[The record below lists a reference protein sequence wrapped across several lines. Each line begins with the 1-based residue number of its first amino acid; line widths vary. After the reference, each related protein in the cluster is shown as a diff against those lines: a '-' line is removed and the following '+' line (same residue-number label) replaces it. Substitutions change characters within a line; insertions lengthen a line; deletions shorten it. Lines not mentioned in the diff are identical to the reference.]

1 MTKVESLGEI
11 SGLQIV
17 RLQAFG
23 DDRGRFMETFRK
35 EWFPQRSWDRV
46 QMNRSDS
53 KKRVLRGLH
62 YHHRQIDY
70 WYVVQGLLRA
80 ALVDIRPDSATYLNT
95 FLIEMGG
102 ENNIGLFIP
111 SGVAHGFYA
120 ITDVT
125 LTYVIDNY
133 FDGGRD
139 EYGVAWNDPQIGM
152 DWGTVDPILSDRDR
166 NNPLLRDI
174 VEEDLP

>member
-1 MTKVESLGEI
+1 L
-11 SGLQIV
+11 V
-17 RLQAFG
+17 RLQGYG

-46 QMNRSDS
+46 QINRSDS
-53 KKRVLRGLH
+53 KKGVLRGLH
-62 YHHRQIDY
+62 YHHQQIDY
-70 WYVVQGLLRA
+70 WYVIEGVLLA
-80 ALVDIRPDSATYLNT
+80 AVVDIRPNSATYLNT
-95 FLIEMGG
+95 ITIEMGG

>member
-1 MTKVESLGEI
+1 MTTVEYVEEI

-17 RLQAFG
+17 RLQGYG

-46 QMNRSDS
+46 QINRSDS
-53 KKRVLRGLH
+53 KKGVLRGLH
-62 YHHRQIDY
+62 YHHQQIDY
-70 WYVVQGLLRA
+70 WYVIEGVLLA
-80 ALVDIRPDSATYLNT
+80 AVVDIRPNSATYLNT
-95 FLIEMGG
+95 ITIEMGG

-133 FDGGRD
+133 FGGGRD

>member
-111 SGVAHGFYA
+111 SGVAHGFFA
-120 ITDVT
+120 ISDVT

-139 EYGVAWNDPQIGM
+139 
-152 DWGTVDPILSDRDR
+152 
-166 NNPLLRDI
+166 
-174 VEEDLP
+174 

>member
-1 MTKVESLGEI
+1 LTTVEYVEEI

-17 RLQAFG
+17 RLQGYG

-46 QMNRSDS
+46 QINRSDS
-53 KKRVLRGLH
+53 KKGVLRGLH
-62 YHHRQIDY
+62 YHHQQIDY
-70 WYVVQGLLRA
+70 WYVIEGVLLA
-80 ALVDIRPDSATYLNT
+80 AVVDIRPNSATYLNT
-95 FLIEMGG
+95 ITIEMGG
-102 ENNIGLFIP
+102 ENNIGLLIP

>member
-1 MTKVESLGEI
+1 LTTVEYGEEI

-17 RLQAFG
+17 RLQGYG

-46 QMNRSDS
+46 QINRSDS
-53 KKRVLRGLH
+53 KKGVLRGLH
-62 YHHRQIDY
+62 YHHQQIDY
-70 WYVVQGLLRA
+70 WYVIEGVLLA
-80 ALVDIRPDSATYLNT
+80 AVVDIRPNSATYLNT
-95 FLIEMGG
+95 ITIEMGG

-174 VEEDLP
+174 VKEDLP

>member
-1 MTKVESLGEI
+1 LTTVEYVEEI
-11 SGLQIV
+11 SGLQLV
-17 RLQAFG
+17 RLQGYG

-46 QMNRSDS
+46 QINRSDS
-53 KKRVLRGLH
+53 KKGVLRGLH
-62 YHHRQIDY
+62 YHHQQIDY
-70 WYVVQGLLRA
+70 WYVIEGVLRA
-80 ALVDIRPDSATYLNT
+80 AVVDIRPNSATYLNT
-95 FLIEMGG
+95 ITIEMGG

-152 DWGTVDPILSDRDR
+152 DWGAVDPILSDRDR

>member
-111 SGVAHGFYA
+111 SGVAHGFFA
-120 ITDVT
+120 ISDVT

>member
-1 MTKVESLGEI
+1 LTTVEYVEEI

-17 RLQAFG
+17 RLQGYG

-46 QMNRSDS
+46 QINRSDS
-53 KKRVLRGLH
+53 KKGVLRGLH
-62 YHHRQIDY
+62 YHHQQIDY
-70 WYVVQGLLRA
+70 WYVIDGVLRA
-80 ALVDIRPDSATYLNT
+80 AVVDIRPNSATYLNT
-95 FLIEMGG
+95 ITIEMGG

>member
-1 MTKVESLGEI
+1 LTIVESVEQI
-11 SGLQIV
+11 NDLQIV
-17 RLQAFG
+17 RLQAYH

-35 EWFPQRSWDRV
+35 EWFPQRSWDRL
-46 QMNRSDS
+46 QINRSDS
-53 KKRVLRGLH
+53 KKGVLRGLH

-70 WYVVQGLLRA
+70 WYVIEGLLRA
-80 ALVDIRPDSATYLNT
+80 AVVDIRPDSATYLNSIT
-95 FLIEMGG
+95 IEMGD
-102 ENNIGLFIP
+102 ENSIGLFIP
-111 SGVAHGFYA
+111 SGVAHGFFA

-152 DWGTVDPILSDRDR
+152 DWGAVEPILSERDR

-174 VEEDLP
+174 ADEDLP

>member
-17 RLQAFG
+17 WLQAFG

-111 SGVAHGFYA
+111 SGVAHGFFA
-120 ITDVT
+120 ISDVT

-152 DWGTVDPILSDRDR
+152 DWGAVDPILSDRDR

>member
-1 MTKVESLGEI
+1 LTTVEYVEEI
-11 SGLQIV
+11 SGLQLV
-17 RLQAFG
+17 RLQGYG

-46 QMNRSDS
+46 QINRSDS
-53 KKRVLRGLH
+53 KKGVLRGLH
-62 YHHRQIDY
+62 YHHQQIDY
-70 WYVVQGLLRA
+70 WYVIEGVLLA
-80 ALVDIRPDSATYLNT
+80 AVVDIRPNSATYLNT
-95 FLIEMGG
+95 ITIEMGG

>member
-1 MTKVESLGEI
+1 MTTVEYVEEI
-11 SGLQIV
+11 SGLQLV
-17 RLQAFG
+17 RLQGYG

-46 QMNRSDS
+46 QINRSDS
-53 KKRVLRGLH
+53 KKGVLRGLH
-62 YHHRQIDY
+62 YHHQQIDY
-70 WYVVQGLLRA
+70 WYVIEGVLLA
-80 ALVDIRPDSATYLNT
+80 AVVDIRPNSATYLNT
-95 FLIEMGG
+95 ITIEMGG

>member
-1 MTKVESLGEI
+1 LTTVEYVEEI

-17 RLQAFG
+17 RLQGYG

-46 QMNRSDS
+46 QINRSDS
-53 KKRVLRGLH
+53 KKGVLRGLH
-62 YHHRQIDY
+62 YHHQQIDY
-70 WYVVQGLLRA
+70 WYVIDGVLRA
-80 ALVDIRPDSATYLNT
+80 AVVDIRPNSATYLNT
-95 FLIEMGG
+95 ITIEMGG

-152 DWGTVDPILSDRDR
+152 AWGTVDPILSDRDR

>member
-1 MTKVESLGEI
+1 LTTVEYVEEI
-11 SGLQIV
+11 SGLQLV
-17 RLQAFG
+17 RLQGYG

-46 QMNRSDS
+46 QINRSDS
-53 KKRVLRGLH
+53 KKGVLRGLH
-62 YHHRQIDY
+62 YHHQQIDY
-70 WYVVQGLLRA
+70 WYVIEGVLLA
-80 ALVDIRPDSATYLNT
+80 AVVDIRPNSATYLNT
-95 FLIEMGG
+95 ITIEMGG

-133 FDGGRD
+133 FGGGRD

>member
-1 MTKVESLGEI
+1 
-11 SGLQIV
+11 
-17 RLQAFG
+17 
-23 DDRGRFMETFRK
+23 METFRK

-46 QMNRSDS
+46 QINRSDS
-53 KKRVLRGLH
+53 KKGVLRGLH
-62 YHHRQIDY
+62 YHHQQIDY
-70 WYVVQGLLRA
+70 WYVIEGVLRA
-80 ALVDIRPDSATYLNT
+80 AVVDIRPNSATYLNT
-95 FLIEMGG
+95 ITIEMGG

>member
-1 MTKVESLGEI
+1 LTTVEYVEEI

-17 RLQAFG
+17 RLQGYG

-46 QMNRSDS
+46 QINRSDS
-53 KKRVLRGLH
+53 KKGVLRGLH
-62 YHHRQIDY
+62 YHHQQIDY
-70 WYVVQGLLRA
+70 WYVIEGVLLA
-80 ALVDIRPDSATYLNT
+80 AVVDIRPNSATYLNT
-95 FLIEMGG
+95 ITIEMGG

>member
-1 MTKVESLGEI
+1 MTTVEYVEEI
-11 SGLQIV
+11 SGLQLV
-17 RLQAFG
+17 RLQGYG

-46 QMNRSDS
+46 QINRSDS
-53 KKRVLRGLH
+53 KKGVLRGLH
-62 YHHRQIDY
+62 YHHQQIDY
-70 WYVVQGLLRA
+70 WYVIEGVLLA
-80 ALVDIRPDSATYLNT
+80 AVVDIRPNSATYLNT
-95 FLIEMGG
+95 ITIEMGG

-152 DWGTVDPILSDRDR
+152 DWGAVDPILSDRDR
-166 NNPLLRDI
+166 NNPMLRDI

>member
-1 MTKVESLGEI
+1 
-11 SGLQIV
+11 
-17 RLQAFG
+17 
-23 DDRGRFMETFRK
+23 
-35 EWFPQRSWDRV
+35 
-46 QMNRSDS
+46 
-53 KKRVLRGLH
+53 
-62 YHHRQIDY
+62 
-70 WYVVQGLLRA
+70 
-80 ALVDIRPDSATYLNT
+80 
-95 FLIEMGG
+95 
-102 ENNIGLFIP
+102 
-111 SGVAHGFYA
+111 
-120 ITDVT
+120 VT

>member
-111 SGVAHGFYA
+111 SGVAHGFFA
-120 ITDVT
+120 ISDVT

-152 DWGTVDPILSDRDR
+152 DWGAVDPILSDRDR

>member
-1 MTKVESLGEI
+1 MTTVEYVEEI
-11 SGLQIV
+11 SGLQLV
-17 RLQAFG
+17 RLQGYG

-46 QMNRSDS
+46 QINRSDS
-53 KKRVLRGLH
+53 KKGVLRGLH
-62 YHHRQIDY
+62 YHHQQIDY
-70 WYVVQGLLRA
+70 WYVIEGVLLA
-80 ALVDIRPDSATYLNT
+80 AVVDIRPNSATYLNT
-95 FLIEMGG
+95 ITIEMGG

-139 EYGVAWNDPQIGM
+139 EYGVAWNDPQIGI

>member
-1 MTKVESLGEI
+1 
-11 SGLQIV
+11 
-17 RLQAFG
+17 

-46 QMNRSDS
+46 QINRSDS
-53 KKRVLRGLH
+53 KKGVLRGLH
-62 YHHRQIDY
+62 YHHQQIDY
-70 WYVVQGLLRA
+70 WYVIEGVLLA
-80 ALVDIRPDSATYLNT
+80 AVVDIRPNSATYLNT
-95 FLIEMGG
+95 ITIEMGG